1 MKKRLG
7 FFIGLG
13 MILLYKYYFSKM
25 NFNFKKS
32 TTGLFSN
39 DNKMVT
45 GGWKIIDL
53 NDELTVLT
61 KSIFDRLVKNNT
73 EFKYDRLVQV
83 ETQVVAGV
91 NIRFIVEKDK
101 KLYAYTFHK
110 PLDQT
115 KSIEFLHMRDHA
127 IQ

>member
-1 MKKRLG
+1 MKKRIG

-32 TTGLFSN
+32 TAGLFSK

-53 NDELTVLT
+53 DHELTVLT
-61 KSIFDRLVKNNT
+61 MSVFDRLVKNNT
-73 EFKYDRLVQV
+73 DFKYDRLVQV

-110 PLDQT
+110 SLDQT
-115 KSIEFLHMRDHA
+115 KPIDFLHMRDHV